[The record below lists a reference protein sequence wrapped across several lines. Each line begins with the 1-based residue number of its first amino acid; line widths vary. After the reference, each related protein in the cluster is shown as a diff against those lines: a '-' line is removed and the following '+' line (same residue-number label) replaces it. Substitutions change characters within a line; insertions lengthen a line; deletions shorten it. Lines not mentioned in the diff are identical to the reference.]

1 LRVLII
7 LPMLLASLYIA
18 TPALPIVAHADS
30 GPSISIDPASV
41 ATHSIGPAYPLVSPP
56 TNNTITYTI
65 SLHNVGPSDMQAW
78 NVVGKVDPN
87 FFAIAGL
94 PLASL
99 SPLKPVCQAN
109 FGVDFY
115 TTFIDTLTGKFA
127 ASEYCG
133 GLSNGQG
140 YVGSGGVLLTL
151 KLKVQSTAKAGVS
164 AITLDSTNTFLV
176 TIVDGVSSNI
186 PVTLSNAMFNDSPAF
201 SADVVSANVQGP
213 KSVPCNPDST
223 GKCTSS
229 VNIHVSLTSNAP
241 DIHVSL
247 TSNAP
252 VTMRAEL
259 IIVRPD
265 QGIDR
270 VASGPVAVTSA
281 SGSAIL
287 TYTPTQVGFYQV
299 SAVGFWTEDGTH
311 YIYLGP
317 TQFTR
322 SNADITVF

>member
-1 LRVLII
+1 
-7 LPMLLASLYIA
+7 MLLASLYIA

-186 PVTLSNAMFNDSPAF
+186 PVTLSNAVFNDSPAF

-229 VNIHVSLTSNAP
+229 VN
-241 DIHVSL
+241 IHVSL

>member
-1 LRVLII
+1 MKSHNPLRVLII

-41 ATHSIGPAYPLVSPP
+41 TTHSIGPAYPLVSPP

-176 TIVDGVSSNI
+176 TIVDGVSSNM
-186 PVTLSNAMFNDSPAF
+186 PVTLSNAVFNDSPAF

-241 DIHVSL
+241 
-247 TSNAP
+247 

-281 SGSAIL
+281 SGRAIL

>member
-1 LRVLII
+1 MKSHNPLRVLII

-186 PVTLSNAMFNDSPAF
+186 PVTLSNAVFNDSPAF

-229 VNIHVSLTSNAP
+229 VN
-241 DIHVSL
+241 IHVSL

>member
-1 LRVLII
+1 MKSHNPLRVLII

-133 GLSNGQG
+133 GLSDGQG

-176 TIVDGVSSNI
+176 TIVGGVSSNI
-186 PVTLSNAMFNDSPAF
+186 PVTLSNAVFNDSPAF

-229 VNIHVSLTSNAP
+229 VN
-241 DIHVSL
+241 IHVSL

>member
-241 DIHVSL
+241 
-247 TSNAP
+247 